1 MIIGV
6 VMIRR
11 LVLAAAALVLIAG
24 PAAAQIETQARQA
37 YIIDVK
43 TGTVLLDKNSDELM
57 PPSSMSKMMTAHML
71 FEKLQKG
78 EVKLTDEFPVSE
90 RAWRM
95 QGSKMFVPLNG
106 RVKVE
111 DLIRGIVIQSGNDA
125 CIVVAEALAGSEE
138 AFAEQMTKRARELG
152 LSKSVFKNAS
162 GWPNPEHVSTARE
175 LALLA
180 KHTMETFPE
189 YYKYYSEL
197 NFTFNGI
204 KQGNRNPLLYKQLG
218 ADGLKTGH
226 TEAGGYGLT
235 ASVKRGD
242 RRIIMVVNGIMLP
255 SSPAGLKARA
265 QETEGLIEWAFREFE
280 NYNLFKSGDAVQT
293 AGVWLGDAKSVP
305 LVAGDDLVVTLPRK
319 ARQGMKVTA
328 VYQEPIPAPIQKG
341 QKVGKLVI
349 TAPGVETKELPLIAA
364 DSVNQLGP
372 AGRITAAVSYLIFG
386 AQK

>member
-1 MIIGV
+1 
-6 VMIRR
+6 MIRR
-11 LVLAAAALVLIAG
+11 LALAAVFVAAAL
-24 PAAAQIETQARQA
+24 PALGQAMEPQARQA
-37 YIIDVK
+37 LIVDMK
-43 TGTVLLDKNSDELM
+43 TGAVLLEKNADEVM
-57 PPSSMSKMMTAHML
+57 PPSSMSKMMTVHML

-78 EVKLTDEFPVSE
+78 EIKLTDELPVSE
-90 RAWRM
+90 KAWRI
-95 QGSKMFVPLNG
+95 QGSKMFVPIGG

-125 CIVVAEALAGSEE
+125 CIVVAEGLAGSEE

-152 LSKSVFKNAS
+152 LTKTVFKNAS
-162 GWPNPEHVSTARE
+162 GWPHPEHVTTARE
-175 LALLA
+175 LAIIA
-180 KHTMETFPE
+180 KHTIEGFPE
-189 YYKYYSEL
+189 YYKYYSEI
-197 NFTFNGI
+197 NYTFNGI
-204 KQGNRNPLLYKQLG
+204 KQGNRNPLLYKQTG

-242 RRIIMVVNGIMLP
+242 RRIIMVVNGIMVP
-255 SSPAGLKARA
+255 NSAAGLRARA

-280 NYNLFKSGDAVQT
+280 NYSLFKAGEPVQS

-305 LVAGDDLVVTLPRK
+305 LVAGDDMVVTLPRK

-328 VYQEPIPAPIQKG
+328 VYQEPIAAPIQKG
-341 QKVGKLVI
+341 QQVGKLVI
-349 TAPGVETKELPLIAA
+349 AAPGVPNRELPLIAGT
-364 DSVNQLGP
+364 SVGQLGP

>member
-1 MIIGV
+1 
-6 VMIRR
+6 MIRR
-11 LVLAAAALVLIAG
+11 LALAAAFALAAAS
-24 PAAAQIETQARQA
+24 PALAQIETQARQA
-37 YIIDVK
+37 FIVDMK
-43 TGTVLLDKNSDELM
+43 TGAVLLEKNADEVM

-90 RAWRM
+90 RAWRI

-106 RVKVE
+106 KVKVE

-152 LSKSVFKNAS
+152 LTKTVFKNAS
-162 GWPNPEHVSTARE
+162 GWPHPEHVTTARE
-175 LALLA
+175 LALIA
-180 KHTMETFPE
+180 KHTIESFPE
-189 YYKYYSEL
+189 YYKYYSEI
-197 NFTFNGI
+197 NFTYNGI
-204 KQGNRNPLLYKQLG
+204 KQGNRNPLLYKQTG
-218 ADGLKTGH
+218 SDGLKTGH

-242 RRIIMVVNGIMLP
+242 RRIIMVVNGIMVP
-255 SSPAGLKARA
+255 NSPAGLRARA

-280 NYNLFKSGDAVQT
+280 NYSLFRSGEAVQS
-293 AGVWLGDAKSVP
+293 AGVWLGDAKNVP
-305 LVAGDDLVVTLPRK
+305 MVAGDDLVVTLPRK

-341 QKVGKLVI
+341 QQIGKLVI
-349 TAPGVETKELPLIAA
+349 AAPGVQTRELPLIAGE
-364 DSVNQLGP
+364 SVGQLGP
-372 AGRITAAVSYLIFG
+372 AGRITAAVSYLLFG
-386 AQK
+386 AKK